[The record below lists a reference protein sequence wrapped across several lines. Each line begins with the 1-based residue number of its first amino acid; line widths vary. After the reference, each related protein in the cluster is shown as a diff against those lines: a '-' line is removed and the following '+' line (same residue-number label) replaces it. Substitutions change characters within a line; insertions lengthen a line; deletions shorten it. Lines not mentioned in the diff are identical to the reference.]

1 MRRWLVASLVGLA
14 RTLDRGITVSTF
26 LAGGLLRFETLGR
39 HTAEN
44 WRHFGAGQTE
54 PGLAGGLFNW
64 ERTFYGP
71 FLKAGDRVLVVGCG
85 TGRDLIPLL
94 EQGCRAEG
102 LEPVAECAEVARAR
116 LTARGL
122 SAPVYTADI
131 ATATLSGSYDVVI
144 FSWLCYGY
152 IPQRARRIAVLRRVR
167 DHLAV
172 GGRILISYILAQP
185 APRRSTW
192 WLARLASQ
200 LSRADWRPEYGDVFA
215 VRPDTRR
222 IHFEHHFAPAE
233 IEAEAQ
239 AAGLA
244 PQLHEQDNDGNL
256 ALVARAEP
264 G

>member
-1 MRRWLVASLVGLA
+1 VRRWLVASLVGLA

-39 HTAEN
+39 HAAEN
-44 WRHFGAGQTE
+44 WRHFGAAQTE
-54 PGLAGGLFNW
+54 PELAGGLFNW
-64 ERTFYGP
+64 EQMFYGP
-71 FLKAGDRVLVVGCG
+71 FLRAGDRVLVVGCG
-85 TGRDLIPLL
+85 SGRDLIPLL

-102 LEPVAECAEVARAR
+102 VEPVAECADRARAR
-116 LTARGL
+116 LAARGL

-131 ATATLSGSYDVVI
+131 ATAALTGCYDVVI

-152 IPQRARRIAVLRRVR
+152 IPQRARRVAVLRRVR
-167 DHLAV
+167 DHLAG
-172 GGRILISYILAQP
+172 GGRVLISYILAEP

-192 WLARLASQ
+192 RLARLAAQ

-233 IEAEAQ
+233 IEAEAR

-244 PQLHEQDNDGNL
+244 VRLHEHDNDGNL
-256 ALVARAEP
+256 ALVAEAGP
-264 G
+264 A